1 MRDIMFIWKY
11 IDIPIKDIQK
21 VQAEYKSAIPKNEIF
36 YQTVNIK
43 IKKFM
48 GLRIEKAILIQVR
61 PEKKDSNIY
70 PNGYSTLDI
79 HKDNLIGIGG
89 ELAINIPLENCE
101 NSITSFWKT
110 DKPQIKKFTT
120 HAMLYYGYPNDTHFE
135 KIDEFKLTQPVI
147 FNTQIP
153 HSVINP
159 TDKWRR
165 AISLR
170 FIEDPWHL
178 TKL

>member
-1 MRDIMFIWKY
+1 MFIWKY
-11 IDIPIKDIQK
+11 IDIPIDLVEEIKQ
-21 VQAEYKSAIPKNEIF
+21 EYKSAIPKNEIF

-48 GLRIEKAILIQVR
+48 GLRIEKSILIQVK
-61 PEKKDSNIY
+61 PENQKQYSNIY
-70 PNGYSTLDI
+70 TVGYSTLDI
-79 HKDNLIGIGG
+79 HKDNLIGTGG

-120 HAMLYYGYPNDTHFE
+120 HVHMYYGYPNDAHCE